1 MARLLRRTGR
11 RYLQRHPWQFVLAV
25 GGVALG
31 VAVAVSVALATASA
45 TRAFVLTNAALTGAT
60 THQIVAGSGG
70 LPEELY
76 RHLRVDLGVRAA
88 APVVEGFVALAAD
101 PARSVRLLGIDPL
114 AEGAIRRQFGAS
126 PATLDFPLAELLSEA
141 GAVLASAGD
150 ERFALGRS
158 VLILVNGRQVELHV
172 VGIVRGAEERG
183 LGDVLLADIATA
195 QEVLGTIGRLS
206 RIDLR
211 LDGSDEDELVRRVR
225 SALPATARL
234 VTAQARADT
243 TVQMTR
249 AFELNLQAM
258 SMLAMLCG
266 LFLIYN
272 TMTFSVVQRREQF
285 GALRALGVTRAEILR
300 MVLAEAALIG
310 AVGTVLGLAG
320 GVALGSGLVRLVTQ
334 TINDL
339 YFVVAVRELAL
350 PPRTIVAGIVLGMG
364 GTLLA
369 ALIPAAE
376 ATRASARLA
385 MTRSV
390 LEERAMRASPWLAA
404 AGAAGVTV
412 GFALARWSGGGLPE
426 AFGGLLLIVIGAA
439 LMAPIAVRLVA
450 ELAAPLG
457 RLAGAPGLMAARA
470 LTAGLSR
477 TAVAV
482 AALAIAVAVIVGVGV
497 MVTSFRMTLVN
508 WLGHTLQADLYVSA
522 VSPRG
527 QAATLPMDPS
537 QLATIRALPGVLR
550 TRSIRAV
557 TLETDGGPTQLLV
570 VQHDEPDREAYRL
583 RDGNPDIAWQRF
595 TEGAVLVSEPY
606 AERRGIRVGDA
617 VTLPTPA
624 GAKEFAVAG
633 IFYSYASDRGA
644 VMMTRRAYDAWWNDA
659 GISGLSIYLDSPDS
673 LEAVAESTRN
683 ALQPALVTVI
693 SNRQLREQSL
703 RVFDRTFLITGVLR
717 ILVTMVAFAGVLGAI
732 LALQL
737 ERAREH
743 GMLRATGFTPAQLWQ
758 TVLWQS
764 SLIGIAAAAIAL
776 PLGWLLAWVM
786 IHVINKRSFG
796 WTLQMTVPGEVLW
809 QALAVA
815 VGAALIAGIYPAARI
830 ARTPPAIVL
839 REN

>member
-1 MARLLRRTGR
+1 MARLLRRTGI
-11 RYLQRHPWQFVLAV
+11 RYLRRHPWQFVLAV

-45 TRAFVLTNAALTGAT
+45 TRAFVLTNEALTGTA
-60 THQIVAGSGG
+60 THQIVAGSEG
-70 LPEELY
+70 LPDELY
-76 RHLRVDLGVRAA
+76 RQLRVEVGVRAA
-88 APVVEGFVALAAD
+88 APVVEGFVALAAN

-114 AEGAIRRQFGAS
+114 AEGSIRNQFGAD
-126 PATLDFPLAELLSEA
+126 PATRDFPLGELLSES
-141 GAVLASAGD
+141 GAVLAAAGD
-150 ERFALGRS
+150 ERFALGQS
-158 VLILVNGRQVELHV
+158 VPVLVDGRQVQLHV
-172 VGIVRGAEERG
+172 VGAVRGAEDSG

-195 QEVLGTIGRLS
+195 QEVLGVTGRLS

-211 LDGSDEDELVRRVR
+211 LDGVDEDDLVRRVQGI
-225 SALPATARL
+225 LPATARL
-234 VTAQARADT
+234 VAAQARADT

-258 SMLAMLCG
+258 SLLAMLCG

-300 MVLAEAALIG
+300 LVLAEATLIG
-310 AVGTVLGLAG
+310 AVGTVLGVAG
-320 GVALGSGLVRLVTQ
+320 GIGLGNGLVRLVTR

-339 YFVVAVRELAL
+339 YFVVTVRELAL
-350 PPRTIVAGIVLGMG
+350 PPLTIVTGVVLGMG

-376 ATRASARLA
+376 ATRVSARLA
-385 MTRSV
+385 LTRSV
-390 LEERAMRASPWLAA
+390 LEERALRTSPRLAA
-404 AGAAGVTV
+404 VGVGGVAA
-412 GFALARWSGGGLPE
+412 GFALARWSGGGLAG
-426 AFGGLLLIVIGAA
+426 AFAGLLLIVLGAA
-439 LMAPIAVRLVA
+439 LMAPVAVRLVA
-450 ELAAPLG
+450 VLAAPLG

-470 LTAGLSR
+470 MTAGLSR

-508 WLGHTLQADLYVSA
+508 WLGHTLQADLYVSP

-527 QAATLPMDPS
+527 QAATLPLDPA
-537 QLATIRALPGVLR
+537 QLAAVRAAPGVQR

-557 TLETDGGPTQLLV
+557 SLETEGGATQLLV
-570 VQHDEPDREAYRL
+570 VEHDEPDRQAYRL
-583 RDGNPDIAWQRF
+583 RGDDPDIAWQSF
-595 TEGAVLVSEPY
+595 ADGAVLVSEPY
-606 AERRGIRVGDA
+606 AERRGVAAGDV
-617 VTLPTPA
+617 VTLPTPS
-624 GAKEFAVAG
+624 GARVFAVAG
-633 IFYSYASDRGA
+633 VFYSYASDRGA
-644 VMMTRRAYDAWWNDA
+644 VMMTRGVYDLWWDDP
-659 GISGLSIYLDSPDS
+659 GISGLSVYLDSPES
-673 LEAVAESTRN
+673 AQAVAEFTRN
-683 ALQPALVTVI
+683 ALRPALVSVI
-693 SNRQLREQSL
+693 SNRELREQSL

-717 ILVTMVAFAGVLGAI
+717 TLVTMVAFAGVLGAI

-764 SLIGIAAAAIAL
+764 SLIGIAAAILAL

-796 WTLQMTVPGEVLW
+796 WTLQMTVPAEVLW
-809 QALAVA
+809 QALLVA

-839 REN
+839 RED

>member
-1 MARLLRRTGR
+1 VTRLLRRTGL

-45 TRAFVLTNAALTGAT
+45 TRAFVLTNEALTGTA
-60 THQIVAGSGG
+60 THQIVAGSEG
-70 LPEELY
+70 LPDELY
-76 RHLRVDLGVRAA
+76 RQLRVDLGLRAA
-88 APVVEGFVALAAD
+88 APVVEGFVALAENR
-101 PARSVRLLGIDPL
+101 ARSVRLLGVDPL
-114 AEGAIRRQFGAS
+114 AEGSIRDQFGAN
-126 PATLDFPLAELLSEA
+126 PASVDFPLSELLGEP
-141 GAVLASAGD
+141 GAVLAAGGD
-150 ERFALGRS
+150 ERFAVGRS
-158 VLILVNGRQVELHV
+158 VPVLVDGREVRLHV
-172 VGIVRGAEERG
+172 VGVVSGTQGSG

-195 QEVLGTIGRLS
+195 QEVLGSVGRLS

-211 LDGSDEDELVRRVR
+211 LDGDDEEEMVRRVQ
-225 SALPATARL
+225 SVLPSTARL
-234 VTAQARADT
+234 VAAQARADT
-243 TVQMTR
+243 TIQMTR

-258 SMLAMLCG
+258 SLLAMLCG

-300 MVLAEAALIG
+300 LVLAEATLIG

-320 GVALGSGLVRLVTQ
+320 GVALGSGLVRLVTR

-350 PPRTIVAGIVLGMG
+350 PPLTLATGIALGMG

-390 LEERAMRASPWLAA
+390 IEERALRTSPWLAA
-404 AGAAGVTV
+404 GGVGGVAV
-412 GFALARWSGGGLPE
+412 GFALARWSGGGLPG
-426 AFGGLLLIVIGAA
+426 AFGGLLLIVVGAA
-439 LMAPIAVRLVA
+439 LTAPTAVRLVA
-450 ELAAPLG
+450 ALAAPLG

-497 MVTSFRMTLVN
+497 MVTSFRMTLVS

-527 QAATLPMDPS
+527 QAATLPMDS
-537 QLATIRALPGVLR
+537 AQLDDIRALPGVER

-557 TLETDGGPTQLLV
+557 SLETEGGPTQLLV

-583 RDGNPDIAWQRF
+583 RDGDPDVAWQRF
-595 TEGAVLVSEPY
+595 AEGSVLVSEPY
-606 AERRGIRVGDA
+606 AERRGIGVGDA
-617 VTLPTPA
+617 VSLPTPA
-624 GAKEFAVAG
+624 GIREFSVAG
-633 IFYSYASDRGA
+633 VYYSYASDRGA
-644 VMMTRRAYDAWWNDA
+644 VMLARRTYDTWWDDPD
-659 GISGLSIYLDSPDS
+659 ISGLSIYLDSPDRIP
-673 LEAVAESTRN
+673 AVAESARA

-693 SNRQLREQSL
+693 SNRELREQSL

-764 SLIGIAAAAIAL
+764 SLIGVAAAVVAL

-796 WTLQMTVPGEVLW
+796 WTLQMTVPAEVLW